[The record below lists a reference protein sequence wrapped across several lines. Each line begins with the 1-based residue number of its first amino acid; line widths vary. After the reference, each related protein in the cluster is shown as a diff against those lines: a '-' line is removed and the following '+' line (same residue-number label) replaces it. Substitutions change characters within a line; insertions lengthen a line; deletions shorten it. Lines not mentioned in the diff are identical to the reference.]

1 MVDASGNSPDSAAS
15 GGGKRFRISRDQF
28 VLLREV
34 EGVVGAEGGGGG
46 FRDVE
51 RRDVYGSGVS
61 V

>member
-1 MVDASGNSPDSAAS
+1 MVEASGNSPDSAAR
-15 GGGKRFRISRDQF
+15 GGGKRLRISRDQF

-51 RRDVYGSGVS
+51 RS
-61 V
+61 VV